1 VIAVKLSEGVRD
13 NHRKHGGGT
22 ARRSLLFTLFA
33 FVAAA
38 APAAAAQMA
47 EPPNPAT
54 PQAAALA
61 APASAAAPV
70 IRFQEIAERAGVR
83 FVQTPR
89 RFHGRHKAQVLEM
102 FTDGGAAVAV
112 GDYDGDGDDDLFITD
127 SDEGKTHRLMRNDGV
142 RDGVPVFTDVTAA
155 AGVGGGNDSRSIVA
169 DALWFDYDNDGRLD
183 LYLGRFGTPLL
194 FRNLGKDAAGHW
206 RFEDVSQSA
215 GLTLFGNT
223 IGTIAFDADAD
234 GFLDLMLANYF
245 QPLNLL
251 DLKTTK
257 VLPNN
262 LDYATN
268 GGGVTFYRS
277 VKLPNGSR
285 GFVDQTKEAGLSHHT
300 GWSLDIGH
308 ADLDNDGDQDVYV
321 AGDYGT
327 DRLFLNQGVD
337 ASGRVSFRDA
347 TEKAMGLDT
356 RKGMNVDMGDYDRDG
371 WLDIYVTNI
380 TDEYMKE
387 CNFLWRNNGVGK
399 DGALTFSDFSKET
412 GTCDSDWGW
421 AAKFADFDN
430 DGWEDIFA
438 VNGLRSGEKA
448 NYIPLL
454 LENTIIKPGVDF
466 ADLNSYPDIGDMTWS
481 GYQKKRL
488 FHNLGDGTFK
498 EIGGPAGVA
507 NDRDGRGVGVGDFNN
522 DGRLDFYQG
531 NARQASQLYLNASE
545 NVGHWAQLRL
555 VGVKVNRDAIGARVY
570 VKAGGESWFREVN
583 GGNAYSSQS
592 TFRLHFGI
600 GANDRIDEVE
610 IRWPGGTTE
619 ILKARDG
626 KPPIPID
633 AITTIV
639 EGKGVQR

>member
-1 VIAVKLSEGVRD
+1 VSARITVYPGLPALLLALVAGALPVRAD
-13 NHRKHGGGT
+13 EKPG
-22 ARRSLLFTLFA
+22 
-33 FVAAA
+33 
-38 APAAAAQMA
+38 P
-47 EPPNPAT
+47 
-54 PQAAALA
+54 
-61 APASAAAPV
+61 AAPV
-70 IRFQEIAERAGVR
+70 IRFDEVAEKAGVR

-89 RFHGRHKAQVLEM
+89 RFHDRHKAQVLEM

-112 GDYDGDGDDDLFITD
+112 GDYDADGDDDLFLTD

-142 RDGVPVFTDVTAA
+142 RDGVPVFSDVTAS

-169 DALWFDYDNDGRLD
+169 DALWLDYDNDGRLD
-183 LYLGRFGTPLL
+183 LYLGRFGTPVL
-194 FRNLGKDAAGHW
+194 FRNLGKDAKGEW
-206 RFEDVSQSA
+206 RFEDVSLRA
-215 GLTLFGNT
+215 GLTVFGNT
-223 IGTIAFDADAD
+223 IGSIAFDADND

-268 GGGVTFYRS
+268 GGGVTFYRG
-277 VKLPNGSR
+277 VKLPDGSR
-285 GFVDQTKEAGLSHHT
+285 GFVDETKRAGLAHHT

-308 ADLDNDGDQDVYV
+308 ADLDNDGDQDVFV

-337 ASGRVSFRDA
+337 AEGRVSFRDA
-347 TEKAMGLDT
+347 TEQAMGFDT

-387 CNFLWRNNGVGK
+387 CNFLWRNNGVGE
-399 DGALTFSDFSKET
+399 DGVLTFSELSKET

-438 VNGLRSGEKA
+438 VNGLRSAGKA

-466 ADLNSYPDIGDMTWS
+466 TDLDSYPDIGDMTWS

-498 EIGGPAGVA
+498 EIGAAAGVA
-507 NDRDGRGVGVGDFNN
+507 NLLDGRGIGVGDLDD
-522 DGRLDFYQG
+522 DGRLDFYQS
-531 NARQASQLYLNASE
+531 NARQHSLLYMNASA
-545 NVGHWAQLRL
+545 NAGHWVELRL
-555 VGVKVNRDAIGARVY
+555 AGTKVNRNAIGARVY
-570 VKAGGESWFREVN
+570 VRAAGESWLREVN
-583 GGNAYSSQS
+583 GGNGYSSQS
-592 TFRLHFGI
+592 SFRLHFGL
-600 GANDRIDEVE
+600 GAQGRVDEVE
-610 IRWPGGTTE
+610 IRWPGGGTE
-619 ILKARDG
+619 ILKAVGGR
-626 KPPIPID
+626 PPIPID
-633 AITTIV
+633 AISTIV